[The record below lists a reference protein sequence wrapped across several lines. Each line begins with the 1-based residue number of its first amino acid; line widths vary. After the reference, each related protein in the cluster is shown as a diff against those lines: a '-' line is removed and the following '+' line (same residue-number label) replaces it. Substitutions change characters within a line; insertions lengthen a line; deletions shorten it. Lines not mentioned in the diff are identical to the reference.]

1 MPVLKN
7 ISILYTCKDDGLQ
20 HDIHPIKQAALVWK
34 DNLIEWVGHEAE
46 IPEIYLSEDVY
57 DAKGKI
63 VIPGLVECHTHL
75 AFGGW
80 RADEFEMKALGKPYI
95 EIAKAGGGI
104 LSTMKHTRE
113 ASADELAEKCLTH
126 LAEMKKLGI
135 TTVECKS
142 GYGLNVEDE
151 LKLLYVFR
159 TLDALQPLDIIP
171 TFLGAH
177 TYPPEFKEKKQHYEE
192 MIINEMIPHIAEQEL
207 ARFCDIFVEETA
219 FGLDSARKIL
229 TAGKKYGLIP
239 KLHADQLTS
248 GGGAE
253 LAAEMQAA
261 SADHL
266 EYISDTGI
274 QKMKEANVVAV
285 TLPLATFYLRQH
297 PAPARKM
304 IDSGL
309 DVAVSTDFNPGSA
322 PSYHLPLAMSMACV
336 LQYMS
341 PAEVLKGATIK
352 AAKAIRM
359 HHQCGS
365 IEKGKN
371 ADFALIDAQ
380 HVNQWLYHFKPNACT
395 TTWKDGRI
403 IWNREDGV

>member
-7 ISILYTCKDDGLQ
+7 ISILYTCKDEGLQ
-20 HDIHPIKQAALVWK
+20 SDVHPIKEAAIVWK
-34 DNLIEWVGHEAE
+34 DNLIEWVGHQAE
-46 IPEIYLSEDVY
+46 LPEIYLEEDMY
-57 DAKGKI
+57 DAGGKML
-63 VIPGLVECHTHL
+63 IPGLVECHTHL

-113 ASADELAEKCLTH
+113 ATSEELTEKCLMH
-126 LAEMKKLGI
+126 LSNMKKLGI

-142 GYGLNVEDE
+142 GYGLNTEDE
-151 LKLLYVFR
+151 LKVLYVYR
-159 TLDALQPLDIIP
+159 NLDSLQPLDIIP

-177 TYPPEFKEKKQHYEE
+177 TYPPEYKEHKIGYEE
-192 MIINEMIPHIAEQEL
+192 IIINEMIPYIAEQEL

-219 FGLDSARKIL
+219 FNVDIARKIL
-229 TAGKKYGLIP
+229 LAGKKYGLIP

-253 LAAEMQAA
+253 LAAEVEAA

-266 EYISDTGI
+266 EYISDMGI
-274 QKMKEANVVAV
+274 QKMKDSGVVAV
-285 TLPLATFYLRQH
+285 TLPLATFYLRQK

-304 IDSGL
+304 IEAGL

-322 PSYHLPLAMSMACV
+322 PSWHLPLAMSMACI

-352 AAKAIRM
+352 AAKAIKVN
-359 HHQCGS
+359 HYCGS
-365 IEKGKN
+365 LEKGKN

-380 HVNQWLYHFKPNACT
+380 HVNQWLYHFQGNVCV

-403 IWNREDGV
+403 IWNSERGV

>member
-7 ISILYTCKDDGLQ
+7 ISILYTCKDEGLQ
-20 HDIHPIKQAALVWK
+20 SDVHPIKEAAIVWK
-34 DNLIEWVGHEAE
+34 DNLIEWVGHQAE
-46 IPEIYLSEDVY
+46 LPEIYLEEDMY
-57 DAKGKI
+57 DAGGKML
-63 VIPGLVECHTHL
+63 IPGLVECHTHL

-113 ASADELAEKCLTH
+113 ATSEELTEKCLMH
-126 LAEMKKLGI
+126 LSNMKKLGI

-142 GYGLNVEDE
+142 GYGLNTEDE
-151 LKLLYVFR
+151 LKVLYVYR
-159 TLDALQPLDIIP
+159 NLDSLQPLDIIP

-177 TYPPEFKEKKQHYEE
+177 TYPPEYKEHKIRYEE
-192 MIINEMIPHIAEQEL
+192 IIINEMIPHIAEQEL

-219 FGLDSARKIL
+219 FNVDIARKIL
-229 TAGKKYGLIP
+229 LAGKKYGLIP

-253 LAAEMQAA
+253 LAAEVEAA

-266 EYISDTGI
+266 EYISDMGI
-274 QKMKEANVVAV
+274 QKMKDSGVVAV
-285 TLPLATFYLRQH
+285 TLPLATFYLRQK

-304 IDSGL
+304 IEAGL

-322 PSYHLPLAMSMACV
+322 PSWHLPLAMSMACI

-352 AAKAIRM
+352 AAKAIKVN
-359 HHQCGS
+359 HYCGS
-365 IEKGKN
+365 LEKGKN

-380 HVNQWLYHFKPNACT
+380 HVNQWLYHFQGNVCV

-403 IWNREDGV
+403 IWNSERGV